1 LRYRIAVVVLSVFG
15 VYGLA
20 LVVFSFVS
28 IVMILRR
35 KESSEFIDKIGK
47 QSKIF
52 TMVELTGSPLE
63 NTTKAP
69 VDGLHC

>member
-1 LRYRIAVVVLSVFG
+1 VVFSVFG

-63 NTTKAP
+63 KHDQSTSRWTTLLKR
-69 VDGLHC
+69 L